1 MKKKILI
8 YEAMGFFVLFL
19 LIWINEIADIPYLL
33 FKAQKTPVNFTESI
47 TESIIVIILAVI
59 TILVTRNLLRRIKY
73 LEGFMRMCSMC
84 NKVYDK
90 NLAQWVELKD
100 YFNKNYDL
108 EFTHGFCPECMKKI
122 HVKS

>member
-8 YEAMGFFVLFL
+8 YEAMGFCIVIF

-33 FKAQKTPVNFTESI
+33 FKTPKTPVNFTESI
-47 TESIIVIILAVI
+47 IESIIVLILAI
-59 TILVTRNLLRRIKY
+59 NTILVTRNLLRRIKY
-73 LEGFMRMCSMC
+73 LEGFIRMCSRC

-90 NLAQWVELKD
+90 NRAQWVELKD
-100 YFNKNYDL
+100 YFNKNYEI

-122 HVKS
+122 HV

>member
-8 YEAMGFFVLFL
+8 YEAMGFFILFL

>member
-1 MKKKILI
+1 MKKKILV
-8 YEAMGFFVLFL
+8 YEGLGFCILVF
-19 LIWINEIADIPYLL
+19 LIWIDEILDIPYLI

-47 TESIIVIILAVI
+47 TESTIVIILAVI
-59 TILVTRNLLRRIKY
+59 AILVTRNMLRRIKY

-90 NLAQWVELKD
+90 HRAQWVELKD
-100 YFNKNYDL
+100 YLNKNYEL

-122 HVKS
+122 HAG